1 MKKIDGIFGFLIA
14 FTAIIAISV
23 GCAQAEATQEA
34 TAKPATAETIAI
46 DTVPIETEVATEA
59 TQEPAILYDVP
70 LDVELQLHIIS
81 EAKAKGIDPAIV
93 MAVISWESGFD
104 TEAVGDNEQSYGLM
118 QIQPRW
124 HYKRMLNLG
133 CTNLLDPYQN
143 VTVGIDIL
151 AGAIWQYGDV
161 AQGLVAYNQ
170 GSYKGTITNYAQM
183 VLETADNMRGSVYVL
198 SAW

>member
-1 MKKIDGIFGFLIA
+1 
-14 FTAIIAISV
+14 
-23 GCAQAEATQEA
+23 
-34 TAKPATAETIAI
+34 
-46 DTVPIETEVATEA
+46 
-59 TQEPAILYDVP
+59 
-70 LDVELQLHIIS
+70 
-81 EAKAKGIDPAIV
+81 
-93 MAVISWESGFD
+93 
-104 TEAVGDNEQSYGLM
+104 M

-170 GSYKGTITNYAQM
+170 GSYKGTITNYAQS